1 MDSRKVYEKRATRTG
16 NHFKKRTNS
25 GSRERKTEE
34 NDREK
39 TNQTG
44 IKDERTCF
52 AWGTKGHKIKDRDS
66 KRNNFITY
74 RENLDTQNWRE

>member
-1 MDSRKVYEKRATRTG
+1 MDSRKVYEKRATRTV

-39 TNQTG
+39 TNKTG

-52 AWGTKGHKIKDRDS
+52 A
-66 KRNNFITY
+66 
-74 RENLDTQNWRE
+74 